1 MDQIRAHTNE
11 IQQWRMKESTELWD
25 FSNIVPALQ
34 NAITNKALFH
44 QRERYTIFQTTLNT
58 PRHDDILYIADL
70 HNAYHQIPDS
80 ITNKVRRQMAHLN
93 IYVKD
98 VTKRDFTKLI
108 KYFIRWI
115 NMDYRRQ
122 EMPNSQIDV
131 WSNRQKDWRN
141 EM

>member
-1 MDQIRAHTNE
+1 MTDEGEHRTL
-11 IQQWRMKESTELWD
+11 R

-58 PRHDDILYIADL
+58 PRHDDILSIADL

-80 ITNKVRRQMAHLN
+80 MTNGVRRQTAHLN

-98 VTKRDFTKLI
+98 VAKRDVTKLHS
-108 KYFIRWI
+108 YTRYLPFEQLNW
-115 NMDYRRQ
+115 
-122 EMPNSQIDV
+122 
-131 WSNRQKDWRN
+131 
-141 EM
+141 

>member
-1 MDQIRAHTNE
+1 MMDEGEHRTL
-11 IQQWRMKESTELWD
+11 R

-70 HNAYHQIPDS
+70 HNAYHQTPDS
-80 ITNKVRRQMAHLN
+80 KTNEARRQMARLN

-98 VTKRDFTKLI
+98 VAKRDVTKLHS
-108 KYFIRWI
+108 YTRYLPFEQLNW
-115 NMDYRRQ
+115 
-122 EMPNSQIDV
+122 
-131 WSNRQKDWRN
+131 
-141 EM
+141 